1 MAAQGEDEDFVMMNR
16 LFALGLLALLSACN
30 TIEGAGRDLSSVGKA
45 VAKSAD
51 DNK

>member
-1 MAAQGEDEDFVMMNR
+1 MIKTVI
-16 LFALGLLALLSACN
+16 ALSLLTLLAACN
-30 TIEGAGRDLSSVGKA
+30 TIEGAGRDLGSVGKA

>member
-1 MAAQGEDEDFVMMNR
+1 MAGHVKDEDFVMMKR
-16 LFALGLLALLSACN
+16 VVALGLLALLAACN